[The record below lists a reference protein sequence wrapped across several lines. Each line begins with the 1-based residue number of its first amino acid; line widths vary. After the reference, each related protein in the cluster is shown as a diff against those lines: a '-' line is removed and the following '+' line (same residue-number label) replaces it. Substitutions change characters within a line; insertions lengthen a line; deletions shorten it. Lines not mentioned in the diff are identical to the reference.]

1 MDGRNEIHV
10 GWDGMDEVEE
20 AVDSLVH
27 LVGAEAKGLDV
38 SQSAEGLV
46 EGGKGRVVGEGHH
59 VRQEGSE
66 DIDTILGLLGGDTE
80 GKDREGAIGI
90 LEIESGLDFEQNTV
104 LLTGKGVLYHRC
116 KRFQTEEQED
126 GLAGGEGADRAD
138 LRVAG
143 IVEAVDIVEDGKG
156 FAISTE
162 GDRGEHLLQS
172 LDSVGISLGLV

>member
-27 LVGAEAKGLDV
+27 LVGTEAKGLDLV
-38 SQSAEGLV
+38 HSAEDLL

-59 VRQEGSE
+59 
-66 DIDTILGLLGGDTE
+66 
-80 GKDREGAIGI
+80 GKDRQGAFGI
-90 LEIESGLDFEQNTV
+90 LEIEGGLDFKDYIV
-104 LLTGKGVLYHRC
+104 LLAILGLVLHHVHRGLA
-116 KRFQTEEQED
+116 EEQED
-126 GLAGGEGADRAD
+126 GFAGGEGTDRTGW
-138 LRVAG
+138 RVAG
-143 IVEAVDIVEDGKG
+143 IVEAVDIVEDGEG

-172 LDSVGISLGLV
+172 LDSGSISLGLV

>member
-66 DIDTILGLLGGDTE
+66 DIDTILGLLGGDSE
-80 GKDREGAIGI
+80 GKDREGAFGI

-116 KRFQTEEQED
+116 KRCPTEEQED
-126 GLAGGEGADRAD
+126 GLA
-138 LRVAG
+138 
-143 IVEAVDIVEDGKG
+143 VDIVEDRKG